1 MSKHQILMTGTLLD
15 ELGLRLDDDFEVH
28 RVHSIADAGD
38 LLQEVGQR
46 IIGISHGGHG
56 PTIDGAAMD
65 RLPNL
70 KLIANFGVGY
80 DTVDA
85 AEAGRRGVIVTNTPD
100 VLSEEVADTALAL
113 LLMTTRELG
122 RAEQWVRQGHWA
134 NKGAYRLTPLTLRG
148 RSVGIAGLGRIGRA
162 IAHRC
167 EAFGLPVSY
176 FGRTKKDDVPY
187 PFYTDLVEMAAAV
200 DTMILVTPGTAETQD
215 MVNADVLAALGANG
229 VLINIARGSVVDET
243 ALIEALRANT
253 IAAAGLDVMK
263 N

>member
-1 MSKHQILMTGTLLD
+1 
-15 ELGLRLDDDFEVH
+15 
-28 RVHSIADAGD
+28 
-38 LLQEVGQR
+38 
-46 IIGISHGGHG
+46 
-56 PTIDGAAMD
+56 
-65 RLPNL
+65 
-70 KLIANFGVGY
+70 
-80 DTVDA
+80 
-85 AEAGRRGVIVTNTPD
+85 
-100 VLSEEVADTALAL
+100 
-113 LLMTTRELG
+113 
-122 RAEQWVRQGHWA
+122 
-134 NKGAYRLTPLTLRG
+134 LTPLTLRG

-263 N
+263 NEPNIDPTLMTLENCVLLPHVGSASLPTRIDMGSLVINNLKAMVNGQPPLTPVPETPFTGW